1 LTAAT
6 VNISREPLSL
16 TARSVPTPIPR
27 HGLLLHLFLCCSL
40 QWTELAE
47 RPFHVGR
54 YLIGSPIVRISSA
67 MHARTNRRNVV
78 SPKPTASRVTTAGNA
93 QARSRLSN
101 GREVLPDVDGRSLV
115 ARRYRDIVC
124 AIASD
129 QGGAEQL
136 SEARLQLIRRFSAAC
151 VLAEQM
157 EARLARG
164 EQINIQEYSLL
175 VSTIVRVAQ
184 RIGINRVPREVAP
197 SLAEYLKQGAAE

>member
-1 LTAAT
+1 
-6 VNISREPLSL
+6 
-16 TARSVPTPIPR
+16 
-27 HGLLLHLFLCCSL
+27 
-40 QWTELAE
+40 
-47 RPFHVGR
+47 
-54 YLIGSPIVRISSA
+54 
-67 MHARTNRRNVV
+67 
-78 SPKPTASRVTTAGNA
+78 
-93 QARSRLSN
+93 
-101 GREVLPDVDGRSLV
+101 VLPDVDGRSLV